1 MEESLA
7 LYDYI
12 KSKFGEKNVDV
23 RTYSPLTF
31 AFIGDGVFDLIVRA
45 YVVGRGN
52 RPAHLLHN
60 EKSRIVKAGSQARMA
75 ELLLEFLTPKELEIY
90 RRGKNAKPA
99 NTAKNATLTD
109 YHKATG
115 LEALC
120 GYLFMNGEMERLIE
134 LIRLG
139 MELTGQS
146 DAVKGSEKNAGRRC

>member
-1 MEESLA
+1 MEESLG
-7 LYDYI
+7 LYAYI
-12 KSKFGEKNVDV
+12 KNQFGEKDVDV
-23 RTYSPLTF
+23 RTYSPLTL

-52 RPAHLLHN
+52 RPAHILHN
-60 EKSRIVKAGSQARMA
+60 EKSRIVKAASQARMA
-75 ELLLEFLTPKELEIY
+75 ELLQDSLTSKEQEIY

-120 GYLFMNGEMERLIE
+120 GYLFMTGQTARLIE
-134 LIRLG
+134 LIRRG
-139 MELTGQS
+139 MELTGQ
-146 DAVKGSEKNAGRRC
+146 A

>member
-7 LYDYI
+7 LYAYI
-12 KSKFGEKNVDV
+12 KKQFGEKDVDV
-23 RTYSPLTF
+23 RTYSPLTL

-52 RPAHLLHN
+52 RAAHLLHK
-60 EKSRIVKAGSQARMA
+60 EKSTIVKAAAQARMA
-75 ELLLEFLTPKELEIY
+75 DMLYDSFTPKEQEIY

-99 NTAKNATLTD
+99 NTAKNASLTD

-120 GYLFMNGEMERLIE
+120 GYLFLTDETARLIE
-134 LIRLG
+134 LVRLG
-139 MELTGQS
+139 VELIENG
-146 DAVKGSEKNAGRRC
+146 

>member
-12 KSKFGEKNVDV
+12 KRKFGEKDVDV

-31 AFIGDGVFDLIVRA
+31 AFIGDGVFDLVVRA

-60 EKSRIVKAGSQARMA
+60 EKSRIVKAETQARMA
-75 ELLLEFLTPKELEIY
+75 ELLFESLTPKEREIY

-99 NTAKNATLTD
+99 NTAKNATLAD

-120 GYLFMNGEMERLIE
+120 GYLFMTGETERLIE

-139 MELTGQS
+139 MKLTGQA
-146 DAVKGSEKNAGRRC
+146 DAVKGTGKNAEERC

>member
-1 MEESLA
+1 MEESLG
-7 LYDYI
+7 LYAYI
-12 KSKFGEKNVDV
+12 KNQFGEKDVDV
-23 RTYSPLTF
+23 RTYSPLTL

-52 RPAHLLHN
+52 RPAHILHN
-60 EKSRIVKAGSQARMA
+60 EKSWIVKAASQARMA
-75 ELLLEFLTPKELEIY
+75 ELLHDSLTSKEQEIY

-120 GYLFMNGEMERLIE
+120 GYLFMTGQTARLIE
-134 LIRLG
+134 LIRRG
-139 MELTGQS
+139 MELTGQ
-146 DAVKGSEKNAGRRC
+146 A